1 MALVAGSSTRFRGTS
16 QPWRSYDS
24 DLAAQDAITQ
34 LQDAA
39 CLHIDA
45 CRCSCFLDRKTRD
58 GADTESSCSSFRS
71 RE

>member
-24 DLAAQDAITQ
+24 DLAAQDALTQ

-39 CLHIDA
+39 CLHIMPV
-45 CRCSCFLDRKTRD
+45 
-58 GADTESSCSSFRS
+58 GALAF
-71 RE
+71 